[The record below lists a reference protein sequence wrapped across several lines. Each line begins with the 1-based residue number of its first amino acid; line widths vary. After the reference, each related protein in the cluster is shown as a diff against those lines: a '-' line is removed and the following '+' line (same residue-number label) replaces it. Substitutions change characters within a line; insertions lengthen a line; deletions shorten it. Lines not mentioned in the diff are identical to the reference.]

1 MLSLLNFKKIILK
14 SNFHIPKLG
23 YKNFRNLK
31 IHGGG
36 CFQDMSPYA
45 SYLISIFLKNK
56 KYIIKKE
63 TNKSDFDNFTIKISN
78 KKILMICSFKF
89 NSNYKNEIKI
99 MNNSKIFYINYAFSP
114 PIDKTVNLD
123 IFDDLKKKEYKLI
136 FKKENTFDSYFF
148 EIFKI
153 IKKKI

>member
-1 MLSLLNFKKIILK
+1 
-14 SNFHIPKLG
+14 
-23 YKNFRNLK
+23 
-31 IHGGG
+31 
-36 CFQDMSPYA
+36 MSPYA

-99 MNNSKIFYINYAFSP
+99 MNNSKIFYINYAFFP
-114 PIDKTVNLD
+114 TNR
-123 IFDDLKKKEYKLI
+123 
-136 FKKENTFDSYFF
+136 
-148 EIFKI
+148 
-153 IKKKI
+153 